1 MVPAL
6 QTQNLTR
13 RFGRTDA
20 VRELTFSIPA
30 GSVCALIGPN
40 GAGKTTT
47 IRLLMNLLSPSAGRS
62 EVLGVDSRRLTAA
75 TLARIGYVSES
86 QVLPES
92 MSLEQLAAF
101 SAPLYPAW
109 DTALAARLSQQLM
122 VPSGVPV
129 KAMSRGARMKTA
141 LVLAL
146 APRPELLVMDE
157 PFSGLD
163 PLMREEVGD
172 ALRATAG
179 GRTVLISSHE
189 VEEVERLADWIA
201 VLDKGRLVFA
211 EPLADLQARFRD
223 VEVACAQAPALS
235 SLPPSWLAVETLPG
249 AVRFVDSTF
258 DAASL
263 GAAVAHHL
271 PAGRV
276 TSVQPTSLRRAFL
289 ALARDFRRHQA

>member
-1 MVPAL
+1 MAPAL

-13 RFGRTDA
+13 RFGPTEA
-20 VRELTFSIPA
+20 VRGLTLSIPA

-62 EVLGVDSRRLTAA
+62 EVLGVDSQRLTAA
-75 TLARIGYVSES
+75 TLARIGYVSEG
-86 QVLPES
+86 QTLPEW
-92 MSLEQLAAF
+92 MSLEQLCAF

-109 DTALAARLSQQLM
+109 DTVLAARLSLQLM
-122 VPSGVPV
+122 VPSDVPV
-129 KAMSRGARMKTA
+129 RAMSRGARMKAA

-179 GRTVLISSHE
+179 SRTVLISSHE
-189 VEEVERLADWIA
+189 VEEVERLANWVA

-211 EPLADLQARFRD
+211 EPLADMQARFRD
-223 VEVACAQAPALS
+223 VEVASAPAPALS

-249 AVRFVDSTF
+249 ALRFVDSAF

-263 GAAVAHHL
+263 GAAVDRYL
-271 PAGRV
+271 PGGRV

-289 ALARDFRRHQA
+289 ALARDFRGRQA

>member
-1 MVPAL
+1 MAPAL

-13 RFGRTDA
+13 RFGRTEA
-20 VRELTFSIPA
+20 VRGLTLAIPV

-47 IRLLMNLLSPSAGRS
+47 IRLLMNLLLPSAGRS
-62 EVLGVDSRRLTAA
+62 EMLGVDSRRLTAA
-75 TLARIGYVSES
+75 TLARIGYVSEG
-86 QVLPES
+86 QVLPEW
-92 MSLEQLAAF
+92 MSLEQLCAF

-109 DTALAARLSQQLM
+109 DTALAARLSRQLM
-122 VPSGVPV
+122 VPAGVPV
-129 KAMSRGARMKTA
+129 RAMSRGARMKAA
-141 LVLAL
+141 LMLAL

-179 GRTVLISSHE
+179 RRTVLLSSHE

-201 VLDKGRLVFA
+201 VLDNGRLVFA
-211 EPLADLQARFRD
+211 EPLAAMQARFRD
-223 VEVACAQAPALS
+223 VEVAGVEAPALS
-235 SLPPSWLAVETLPG
+235 SLPPSWLAVEVRPG
-249 AVRFVDSTF
+249 AVRFVDSAF

-263 GAAVAHHL
+263 GAAVERHL
-271 PAGRV
+271 PGGRV

-289 ALARDFRRHQA
+289 ALARDFRSHPA